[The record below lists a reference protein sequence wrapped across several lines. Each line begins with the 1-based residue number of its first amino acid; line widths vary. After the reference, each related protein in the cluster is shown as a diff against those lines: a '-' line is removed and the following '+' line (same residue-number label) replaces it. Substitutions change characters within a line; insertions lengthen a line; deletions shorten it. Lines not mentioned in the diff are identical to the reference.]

1 MKELRSRRLLISAVI
16 AFLALPQQR
25 AHADDRSRRSVQE
38 IEALEIEHNKA
49 LINGDVATLENMMSE
64 DYTLITT
71 RGELRSR
78 AEVLR
83 IFSHP
88 KFNFEYRQISDIRIR
103 VYGDT
108 AIVTG
113 RATQSVQQGGKDNGD
128 TYIYTRVY
136 VRHGGAWLAVAL
148 QATRVETD

>member
-1 MKELRSRRLLISAVI
+1 MKALCSRTRSTSVV
-16 AFLALPQQR
+16 LALC
-25 AHADDRSRRSVQE
+25 ALAEIAVADDRSRQAVQE
-38 IEALEIEHNKA
+38 IEALEIAHNKA
-49 LINGDVATLENMMSE
+49 LISGDVATLENMMSD

-83 IFSHP
+83 VFSNP
-88 KFNFEYRQISDIRIR
+88 KFNFEYRQVSDIRIR

-113 RATQSVQQGGKDNGD
+113 RATQSVQRGGKDNGD
-128 TYIYTRVY
+128 TYIYTRIY
-136 VRHGGAWLAVAL
+136 VRRGGAWLAVAL
-148 QATRVETD
+148 QATRVESD